1 MPMQRTSVEVVD
13 ADFKF
18 VAEVPVSQIAHR
30 PSARL
35 NVSRL
40 LFCRNYR
47 PFEAGS
53 CSMGDGCKFVHAD
66 VDLET
71 LESRPIHVKYAW
83 RSEELCMY
91 RRLPAGRVLSVTA
104 PNNRPPV
111 DEIPSEQI
119 LVTQGALNEDPAAG
133 PLSHCAHYY
142 FNRMCNRGERCNF
155 IHAVHV
161 DPTIVSDFERISAR
175 HVGTCALLPAKR
187 RGHGRSAKTFP
198 QPPALTAGSG
208 CRLRAEADVDEESDD
223 ALIAIADAEHV
234 CGLSQLSSGESDDAR
249 QQCEDVIPPRRS
261 ATMRFRHD
269 PYSFNFVRVV
279 V

>member
-18 VAEVPVSQIAHR
+18 VAEVPISQIATGRR
-30 PSARL
+30 PTSVL
-35 NVSRL
+35 
-40 LFCRNYR
+40 
-47 PFEAGS
+47 PQ
-53 CSMGDGCKFVHAD
+53 
-66 VDLET
+66 
-71 LESRPIHVKYAW
+71 
-83 RSEELCMY
+83 
-91 RRLPAGRVLSVTA
+91 LPAVRGGIVLDGRRVQVRARGRGPGDAGVAADPREVRVAQRGAVHVPATA
-104 PNNRPPV
+104 RRPRAQRHGAEQPASGGR
-111 DEIPSEQI
+111 DPDEQI

-187 RGHGRSAKTFP
+187 RGHGRSAKTF
-198 QPPALTAGSG
+198 S
-208 CRLRAEADVDEESDD
+208 EADVDEESDD